1 MKTTYEI
8 SVSWAWTNTPGTVCL
23 QKTETEYLLSMQRSI
38 RIESSLEKSS
48 YYLRNSS
55 IVAPYS
61 TVRQASVLRLLSVW
75 KGAKHS
81 AVHSTKR
88 PFGSLTNG
96 HIACRIEEERRK
108 GRTRNGRY

>member
-8 SVSWAWTNTPGTVCL
+8 FVAHGRTNTPGTVCL
-23 QKTETEYLLSMQRSI
+23 QKTESEHLLSLQKSI
-38 RIESSLEKSS
+38 RIEACMENSS
-48 YYLRNSS
+48 YYLRNVS

-61 TVRQASVLRLLSVW
+61 TVRQACVLRLLSVW
-75 KGAKHS
+75 NGAKHS
-81 AVHSTKR
+81 AVRSTKR

-108 GRTRNGRY
+108 GR